1 MRKSSICLLAL
12 FLCFC
17 FGGCQPSGISGN
29 DFLLQQQSYYQN
41 LQAICSS
48 SDDILTL
55 YLIGSMDITDF
66 QNEFH
71 LLDKQARLSM
81 NQYDQ
86 EKAQII
92 PGSHSYASKAGME
105 ALNQAGNEILNF
117 LHTVLENPSDLE
129 FIAQQY
135 ILFQENIVEPLAV
148 YITAKEMIIMES
160 KEGSHE

>member
-1 MRKSSICLLAL
+1 MKKSKLSLLLL
-12 FLCFC
+12 FLCLGLGAC
-17 FGGCQPSGISGN
+17 HASGISGN

-71 LLDKQARLSM
+71 LLVKQTKLVT
-81 NQYDQ
+81 NQYEQ
-86 EKAQII
+86 QKTQIT

-135 ILFQENIVEPLAV
+135 ILFQENIVEQLAV
-148 YITAKEMIIMES
+148 YITAKEIIIIES
-160 KEGSHE
+160 TEVSHE